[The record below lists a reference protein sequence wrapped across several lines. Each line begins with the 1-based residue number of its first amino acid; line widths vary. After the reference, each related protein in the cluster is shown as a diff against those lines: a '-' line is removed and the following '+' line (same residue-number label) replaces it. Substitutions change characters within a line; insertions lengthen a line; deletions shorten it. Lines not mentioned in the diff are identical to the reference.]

1 MHLLR
6 KIRKIS
12 ETQAVMHPRVRELMD
27 QCSKL
32 GTQGIQSGCG
42 GKVAFLKEVSG
53 NVRGTDI

>member
-1 MHLLR
+1 MILENYFMHLLR

-12 ETQAVMHPRVRELMD
+12 ETQAAMHPRVRELMD

-42 GKVAFLKEVSG
+42 GKMAF
-53 NVRGTDI
+53 